1 MAEEEVVVISTPP
14 VDLKRKLDE
23 VEPEV
28 LEQHAG
34 SNGDIVVDSNPVSD
48 SSQAKRAKL
57 DDEAQDGLGISD
69 SFASCKLKF

>member
-14 VDLKRKLDE
+14 VDLKRKLD
-23 VEPEV
+23 
-28 LEQHAG
+28 EQHAG